1 MPKRAALSA
10 PGQKEK
16 HPFMTEFLNITEETL
31 RANGAYWTAR
41 EIAQQPDAWRQV
53 CKDIAANRT
62 ALDAW
67 LDGVLAHEGLRIIL
81 TGAGT
86 SAYVGKALAPHLS
99 KTLSRRVEDISTTDI
114 VANPDGWLLRD
125 KPTLLISYARS
136 GNSPESVGAYQLAD
150 QIVENCF
157 HLVIVCN
164 KDGELAKAAEQ
175 AKNSYCLLMPEATLD
190 QSFAMTSS
198 YTSMLVATL
207 CVFTG
212 CGTQLESA
220 SNVTEALLLHELD
233 DIRAL
238 AGSGFKRIAYL
249 GSGCLM
255 GVATE
260 AALKMLE
267 LSAGG
272 VDCYAE
278 SPLGFR
284 HGPKSMV
291 DDTTAVVVLPS
302 SHAYTRKYDNDLIDE
317 LRRDNQFKALRDLSE
332 LPAVQQTGLE
342 DIWLGLPYIV
352 FCQLLAF
359 YTALAHGVTPDNP
372 CPSGEV
378 NRVVQGV
385 AIYDFEG

>member
-1 MPKRAALSA
+1 
-10 PGQKEK
+10 
-16 HPFMTEFLNITEETL
+16 MTEFLNMTEESL

-41 EIAQQPDAWRQV
+41 EIAQQPAAWRKV
-53 CKDIAANRT
+53 CTDVAAQRT

-67 LDGVLAHEGLRIIL
+67 LEGVLAHEGLRIIL

-99 KTLSRRVEDISTTDI
+99 KALSRRVEDISTTDI

-136 GNSPESVGAYQLAD
+136 GNSPESVGAYELAD

-164 KDGELAKAAEQ
+164 KEGALAKAARQ
-175 AKNSYCLLMPEATLD
+175 AANSYCLLMPEETLD

-212 CGTQLESA
+212 CDAQLEA
-220 SNVTEALLLHELD
+220 AAAATEQLVANGQD

-238 AGSGFKRIAYL
+238 ARTGFKRIAYL
-249 GSGCLM
+249 GSGALM

-267 LSAGG
+267 LSAGR

-291 DDTTAVVVLPS
+291 DDTAVVVVLPS
-302 SHAYTRKYDNDLIDE
+302 SDAYTRKYDSDLIAE

-332 LPAVQQTGLE
+332 LPALQGANMG
-342 DIWLGLPYIV
+342 DIWLGLPYIAY
-352 FCQLLAF
+352 CQMLAF
-359 YTALAHGVTPDNP
+359 YTSLAHDVTPDNP

-385 AIYDFEG
+385 AIYGFEG